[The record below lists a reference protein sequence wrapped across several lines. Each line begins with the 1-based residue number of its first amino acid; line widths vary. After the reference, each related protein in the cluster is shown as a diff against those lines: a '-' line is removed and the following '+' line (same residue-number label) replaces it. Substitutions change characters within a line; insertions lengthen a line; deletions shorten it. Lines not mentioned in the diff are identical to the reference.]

1 MIASLKGK
9 VASKGDGRVVLDVGG
24 VGYLVH
30 MAQSSVVKLAPVG
43 EGARVLCIMSVS
55 DAGAF
60 LYGFV
65 DERERSMF
73 EMLTGVSGVGP
84 KMALAA
90 LTAYDVAQLESAI
103 AMQDVKAVSK
113 VPGIGKKIAS
123 RIILELKDSFE
134 AEPLPDGGASS
145 EGAVSESVV
154 VVSEALSSMGF
165 TSAEIEVAI
174 AGADDAA
181 TESELLQYALRRMA

>member
-30 MAQSSVVKLAPVG
+30 MAQSSVAKLAPIG
-43 EGARVLCIMSVS
+43 EVARVLCIMSVS

-145 EGAVSESVV
+145 EGAASESVV

>member
-1 MIASLKGK
+1 MIAFLEGAI
-9 VASKGDGRVVLDVGG
+9 ASKGDGRIVLDVGG
-24 VGYLVH
+24 VGYLLQ
-30 MAQSSVVKLAPVG
+30 MAQASIAKLPSMGDV
-43 EGARVLCIMSVS
+43 ARILCIMSVS

-73 EMLTGVSGVGP
+73 EMLTGISGVGP

-90 LTAYDVAQLESAI
+90 LSAYDVSELESAI
-103 AMQDVKAVSK
+103 ASQDVKAVSK

-134 AEPLPDGGASS
+134 VCTSEGDEPVARVASS
-145 EGAVSESVV
+145 ESLLA
-154 VVSEALSSMGF
+154 VSEALSSMGF
-165 TSAEIEVAI
+165 TSSEIEHAM
-174 AGADDAA
+174 AGADPQAS
-181 TESELLQYALRRMA
+181 ESVLLQYALRRMA